1 MAENPSPEPTPAD
14 APKVRPPF
22 NELSV
27 LFPLLSLY
35 TAGYLGLMLA
45 DFMLK
50 QTLDLPDGIMPV
62 YIALLGAYA
71 ADKEIRRW
79 LVTPEPPRK
88 GSLFVYLWL
97 LFFLVAYIIR
107 TFQPAYEL
115 PANLVPVCLQVLGIF
130 FGSKASKYVW
140 EKRWADPASLGELRR
155 ASDGGRQ
162 AVIMDMIKAKGQIT
176 RRDVMDK
183 LSVSDNTVNRLLQGL
198 ENRQLVKRMGE
209 GRGSYY
215 VMP

>member
-1 MAENPSPEPTPAD
+1 
-14 APKVRPPF
+14 
-22 NELSV
+22 
-27 LFPLLSLY
+27 
-35 TAGYLGLMLA
+35 
-45 DFMLK
+45 
-50 QTLDLPDGIMPV
+50 MPV

-79 LVTPEPPRK
+79 IGTPEPPRK

-97 LFFLVAYIIR
+97 LFFLIAYIVYSFR
-107 TFQPAYEL
+107 PEYGL
-115 PANLVPVCLQVLGIF
+115 PSNLMPVCLQVLGIF

-140 EKRWADPASLGELRR
+140 EKRWADDRR
-155 ASDGGRQ
+155 QTPDDGGRQ

-183 LSVSDNTVNRLLQGL
+183 LSVSDNTANRLLQGL